1 MRTIAPEEHYR
12 TPDLAQRSGGSLAP
26 AREEALPDDVM
37 RAPEPAATRSTRVV
51 WWLAFPCIGGSI
63 LIMVAAAVIRSGWMY
78 PPVAMPA
85 VGPPWAV
92 QSVHISPGV
101 AVAALWVATAMG
113 AAGVV
118 AGLLAVRRGTM
129 FSIRPLLITAA
140 LAVAVLTVML
150 PAGSTDAFDY
160 ASYGRIVTLGHSPY
174 VMTPFDLR
182 QMHDAFS
189 VSVPVTWQHSTSIYG
204 PLATGVNY
212 LAARLG
218 GSSVAR
224 TVFWLK
230 LWYAIA
236 FGIVAFVMDRLLR
249 RDPARRLRAHLL
261 WTINPLLLWDLVAAT
276 HVDAL
281 AAGLGM
287 LGILAL
293 GEHSVSARP
302 SALRVLTAG
311 ALIGAAAEIKINYAL
326 FGLGLAWA
334 LRRSPLALAQAAV
347 GALAVLL
354 PGYLWF
360 GPPAVQALAERRN
373 IASGDNFYR
382 FFVVEPEW
390 RRHLAAIAVV
400 LAVGMAILVL
410 RRLPEGAPTRPAIR
424 PTIALSAA
432 WLSIWPYQLPWYEAM
447 IICLLV
453 LYPAS
458 RLDWL
463 VIAMITAGTLPN
475 IPAPGGQVNTAVH
488 QFFMVSL
495 APLVLLAAAIGLA
508 ALCVTGRWKPR
519 EPGRPPGAALRL
531 PECQHGPAHSL
542 CELAHVRRNVS
553 RVWLEDSL
561 GQRVHG
567 GIQLP
572 VGGRQPAE
580 QPVPERQRGPG
591 EYEAFHQ
598 ASSRLAAGHFLRC
611 HFLRVR
617 STLLFS
623 H

>member
-1 MRTIAPEEHYR
+1 
-12 TPDLAQRSGGSLAP
+12 
-26 AREEALPDDVM
+26 M
-37 RAPEPAATRSTRVV
+37 RAPEAEVTRTTRVL
-51 WWLAFPCIGGSI
+51 WWLAVPCIVSSI
-63 LIMVAAAVIRSGWMY
+63 LIMIAASVIRSEWMY
-78 PPVAMPA
+78 PPVVMPA
-85 VGPPWAV
+85 VGPPWVV
-92 QSVHISPGV
+92 QSVHMSPEV
-101 AVAALWVATAMG
+101 AVAALWVATALG
-113 AAGVV
+113 AAGVG
-118 AGLLAVRRGTM
+118 AGLLAVRHGAR
-129 FSIRPLLITAA
+129 FSIRLLLLTAA

-174 VMTPFDLR
+174 VMTPYDLR
-182 QMHDAFS
+182 QMRDAFG
-189 VSVPVTWQHSTSIYG
+189 VSVPVSWQHYTSIYG

-212 LAARLG
+212 VAARLG
-218 GSSVAR
+218 GISVAR

-230 LWYAIA
+230 LWYSIA

-249 RDPARRLRAHLL
+249 GDPARRLRAHLL

-302 SALRVLTAG
+302 AALRVLTAG

-334 LRRSPLALAQAAV
+334 LRRSPKALAQAAAA
-347 GALAVLL
+347 ALVVLL

-360 GPPAVQALAERRN
+360 GLPAVQALTDRRN

-382 FFVVEPEW
+382 FFVLHPDW
-390 RRHLAAIAVV
+390 RKHLAAIAVV
-400 LAVGMAILVL
+400 LVAGMAILVL

-432 WLSIWPYQLPWYEAM
+432 WLFIWPYQLPWYEAM

-463 VIAMITAGTLPN
+463 VIAMVTAGTLPN
-475 IPAPGGQVNTAVH
+475 IPAPGGLVNTVH
-488 QFFMVSL
+488 HFFEVSF
-495 APLVLLAAAIGLA
+495 APLVLLAAAIGLV
-508 ALCVTGRWKPR
+508 ALCVTGRWKLR
-519 EPGRPPGAALRL
+519 EPGGPPGAA
-531 PECQHGPAHSL
+531 A
-542 CELAHVRRNVS
+542 
-553 RVWLEDSL
+553 
-561 GQRVHG
+561 
-567 GIQLP
+567 
-572 VGGRQPAE
+572 
-580 QPVPERQRGPG
+580 
-591 EYEAFHQ
+591 
-598 ASSRLAAGHFLRC
+598 
-611 HFLRVR
+611 
-617 STLLFS
+617 
-623 H
+623 